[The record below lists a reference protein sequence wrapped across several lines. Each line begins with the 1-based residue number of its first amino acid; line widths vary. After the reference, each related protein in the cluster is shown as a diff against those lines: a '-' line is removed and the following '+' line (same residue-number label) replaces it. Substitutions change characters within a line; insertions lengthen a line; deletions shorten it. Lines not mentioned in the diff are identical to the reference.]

1 VSELGDLLEL
11 LHTSDQRWRTVRMA
25 GREWRHEARLLEA
38 FHREAARHRGAVA
51 MYGHGTG
58 APKPIERE
66 DRWALWVAP
75 EGRVRAE
82 FSVGEE
88 EMIVVLR
95 GNQWWHW
102 SPSTGGQT
110 NAADPSEGGSH
121 GTGPG
126 AALLETAGILPA
138 LSFEITGRAEAAG
151 RSAFAVR
158 ATPVLSERD
167 FHVMSGLHGI
177 GSGADKYR
185 LLVDAERGVLLRAEA
200 LLGDELFRT
209 LEANEIGFDEELPPE
224 TFVLELAAGQ
234 AFSPPPEYLDVP
246 LDKLVGEV
254 AFTVFV
260 PEHPPVAA
268 DPMEPVEPPRTATI
282 MPAAPRWNVP
292 LHVHL
297 TYQLGPGGMLTLR
310 ESAEPMPVREDQE
323 LTPRGNLL
331 VGDDRTSSPSR
342 TNVRLRRS
350 ETHVEL
356 EAMGV
361 SLDELVELAA
371 TLVPLPASAWSSVR
385 RETST

>member
-51 MYGHGTG
+51 MMWGHGTG

-75 EGRVRAE
+75 EGRVRAA

-88 EMIVVLR
+88 EIVAVLR

-126 AALLETAGILPA
+126 AALVETATILPA

-151 RSAFAVR
+151 RSALAVR

-167 FHVMSGLHGI
+167 LHGPSGLHGI
-177 GSGADKYR
+177 GSGADEYR

-200 LLGDELFRT
+200 LLGGEPFRLLEL
-209 LEANEIGFDEELPPE
+209 NEVGFDEELPAE
-224 TFVLELAAGQ
+224 TFTLELPAGQ
-234 AFSPPPEYLDVP
+234 AFSAPPEYRDVP
-246 LDKLVGEV
+246 LDRLSGEV

-268 DPMEPVEPPRTATI
+268 EPMEPVEPRRTAMI

-292 LHVHL
+292 LHIHL
-297 TYQLGPGGMLTLR
+297 TYQLGPGRMLTLR
-310 ESAEPMPVREDQE
+310 ESAEPMPVHENQD
-323 LTPRGNLL
+323 LTPRGDLL
-331 VGDDRTSSPSR
+331 VGEDRTSSPSR
-342 TNVRLRRS
+342 TTVRLRRNG
-350 ETHVEL
+350 TYVEL
-356 EAMGV
+356 EAMGI
-361 SLDELVELAA
+361 SLDELAALAA
-371 TLVPLPASAWSSVR
+371 TLVALPVSA
-385 RETST
+385 